1 MAAVFR
7 DHREFLASQSQ
18 SPMRTHTS
26 NGWANL
32 EASKLADQTRLKM
45 TEDLDVSDRRAMGFL
60 DNTRMPLQRGQAKA
74 VMTLP
79 NLK

>member
-1 MAAVFR
+1 
-7 DHREFLASQSQ
+7 
-18 SPMRTHTS
+18 MRTPSS

-60 DNTRMPLQRGQAKA
+60 DNTRMPLQRGEANG
-74 VMTLP
+74 P
-79 NLK
+79 